1 MKKAGILLSFLVGM
15 NFVSA
20 QEKPVSETQ
29 ADLSIVN
36 KITYNPYRKGAIFLY
51 WGWNR
56 AIYSNSD
63 VHFRGNGYDF
73 TLHNMIAKDRPT
85 DFSFDDYLNPLRV
98 TIPQTNARIGYFIK
112 DNLALVLALDH
123 MKYVMKQD

>member
-1 MKKAGILLSFLVGM
+1 MKKTAILLSFLVGM
-15 NFVSA
+15 NLVSA
-20 QEKPVSETQ
+20 QEKPAPVRK
-29 ADLSIVN
+29 ADHN
-36 KITYNPYRKGAIFLY
+36 QTAYNPYRKGAIFLY

-112 DNLALVLALDH
+112 DNLALVTRSCKGGWSFL
-123 MKYVMKQD
+123 